1 MPVLISGVL
10 KDATGTPVQ
19 NCTIQLKACRTSTTV
34 VVNTVAS
41 ENPDD
46 AGRYSMDVEQGQ
58 YTVTL
63 LVEGYP
69 PSHAGVITVYD
80 DSKPGTLNDFLGA
93 MTEDDVRP
101 EALRRFEAMVEE
113 VARQA
118 SEASRNATVAGQASE
133 QAQTSAGQAAE
144 SATAAVNAVGAAE
157 ASATQAASSA
167 ASAESSAG
175 TATTKAGEASAS
187 AASADTA
194 RTAAAASAA
203 AAKTSEANAD
213 ASRTAAGDSAA
224 AAAASATAAQTSAA
238 RAGASETAAKT
249 SETQAASSAGD
260 AGASA
265 TAAAASEK
273 AAKTSETSARTSET
287 NAATSASTAAA
298 SATAASSS
306 ASEASSHAAASD
318 TSASLAAQS
327 STAAGAAATRA
338 EDAAKRA
345 EDIADVISLEDASL
359 TKKGIVKLSSATDSD
374 SEALAATPKAVKDVM
389 SETQTKAPLDSPAFT
404 GTPTTPTPPDDA
416 KGLQTANAEFV
427 RKLIAA
433 LVGSVPES
441 LDTLQELADALGND
455 PNFATTIVNK
465 LAGKQPLDDTLT
477 ALSGKS
483 VDGLI
488 EYVGLRETINRAG
501 DALQKSQN
509 GADIPDKKQFARTI
523 GAVTSTSVT
532 FGESGWFKIATV
544 FMPQATSTAVI
555 KLYGGSGYNVGSF
568 EQAAISELVL
578 RAGNGS
584 PVGITATLWRR
595 SPAAANEIAW
605 INTSGD
611 SYDIYINIGRYAYG
625 LIAQYDYT
633 SNAGVILHT
642 SPEFSE
648 TKPANATNGQ
658 TYTLFN
664 SLMKPTASDV
674 GALPITGGRLNGSLG
689 IGTDN
694 ALGGNSIVFGDNDTG
709 FKWHSDGVLGIY
721 ANNAQV
727 GYIDNSGLHMLAD
740 IRTTGTVRAGNVKNI
755 ALTSSN
761 NSTLNAQFHLW
772 GDGNRPTVIELDDD
786 QGWHL
791 YSQRNPDG
799 SIRFMVNGEIFSTG
813 SIHAGANTISTD
825 GNIYGS
831 LWGGWLNDW
840 INNTI
845 INRYV
850 QDVRLGG
857 IEYAQAWNGPGFH
870 DTPGYVI
877 TGVTNGNSDELID
890 GVHRRPLQKLIGGV
904 WYNVAS
910 I

>member
-1 MPVLISGVL
+1 
-10 KDATGTPVQ
+10 
-19 NCTIQLKACRTSTTV
+19 
-34 VVNTVAS
+34 
-41 ENPDD
+41 
-46 AGRYSMDVEQGQ
+46 RYSMDVEQGQ

-118 SEASRNATVAGQASE
+118 SEASRNATAAGQASE
-133 QAQTSAGQAAE
+133 QAQTSAGQASE
-144 SATAAVNAVGAAE
+144 SATAAVNAAGAAE

-175 TATTKAGEASAS
+175 TATTKTGKASAS

-224 AAAASATAAQTSAA
+224 AAAASATAAQISAE

-273 AAKTSETSARTSET
+273 AAAASAAAAKTSET

-306 ASEASSHAAASD
+306 ASEASTHAAASD

-374 SEALAATPKAVKDVM
+374 SEALAATPKAVHAVM
-389 SETQTKAPLDSPAFT
+389 DEVQTKAPLDSPVFT

-455 PNFATTIVNK
+455 PNFATTVLNK

-483 VDGLI
+483 IEGLI
-488 EYVGLRETINRAG
+488 EYVGLRETINHAA
-501 DALQKSQN
+501 DALLKSQN
-509 GADIPDKKQFARTI
+509 GGDIPEKPLFVQ
-523 GAVTSTSVT
+523 
-532 FGESGWFKIATV
+532 
-544 FMPQATSTAVI
+544 
-555 KLYGGSGYNVGSF
+555 
-568 EQAAISELVL
+568 
-578 RAGNGS
+578 
-584 PVGITATLWRR
+584 
-595 SPAAANEIAW
+595 
-605 INTSGD
+605 
-611 SYDIYINIGRYAYG
+611 NI
-625 LIAQYDYT
+625 
-633 SNAGVILHT
+633 
-642 SPEFSE
+642 
-648 TKPANATNGQ
+648 
-658 TYTLFN
+658 
-664 SLMKPTASDV
+664 
-674 GALPITGGRLNGSLG
+674 GALPASGTAVAANRLASRGALPALTGTTRGSDSGLIMGEVYNNGYPTQYGNILRLTG
-689 IGTDN
+689 IGDGEILIGWSGTNGAPAPAYIRSHRDTADAEWSEWAMLYTTLNPPPDSHPVGAAIAWPSDATPAGYALMQGQSFDKSAYPLLAIAYPSGVIPDMRGWTIKGKPISGRAVLSQEMDGNKSHSHTARAQDTD
-694 ALGGNSIVFGDNDTG
+694 LGTKSTSSFDYGTKATNTTGNHTHQFG
-709 FKWHSDGVLGIY
+709 
-721 ANNAQV
+721 
-727 GYIDNSGLHMLAD
+727 GYINSYWGDSNHTSFQPGGGAWTQAAGDHAHTVYIGGHEHTMYIGPHGHVVIVDAD
-740 IRTTGTVRAGNVKNI
+740 GNAETTVKNI
-755 ALTSSN
+755 AFN
-761 NSTLNAQFHLW
+761 Y
-772 GDGNRPTVIELDDD
+772 I
-786 QGWHL
+786 
-791 YSQRNPDG
+791 
-799 SIRFMVNGEIFSTG
+799 
-813 SIHAGANTISTD
+813 
-825 GNIYGS
+825 
-831 LWGGWLNDW
+831 
-840 INNTI
+840 
-845 INRYV
+845 
-850 QDVRLGG
+850 VRL
-857 IEYAQAWNGPGFH
+857 A
-870 DTPGYVI
+870 
-877 TGVTNGNSDELID
+877 
-890 GVHRRPLQKLIGGV
+890 
-904 WYNVAS
+904 
-910 I
+910 